1 MHKSLKMNKQI
12 IIERTV
18 KAINQVPE
26 DKAEAISDFADFIL
40 KQYEDQL
47 LTKGITNLNSNSKS
61 FYFLNDEEEIYTL
74 SDIKE

>member
-1 MHKSLKMNKQI
+1 M
-12 IIERTV
+12 

-26 DKAEAISDFADFIL
+26 DKAEAIYEFADFIL

-61 FYFLNDEEEIYTL
+61 FDFLNDEEEIYTL
-74 SDIKE
+74 SDIKEEYNG